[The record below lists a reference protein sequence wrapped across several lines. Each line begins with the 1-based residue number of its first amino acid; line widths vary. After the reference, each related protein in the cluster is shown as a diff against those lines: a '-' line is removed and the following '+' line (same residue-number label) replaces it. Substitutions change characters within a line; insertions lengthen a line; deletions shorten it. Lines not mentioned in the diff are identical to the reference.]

1 MSARKNTSTPTAPAA
16 AAPEQAKVTAPAPA
30 PANCRCG
37 CGAPTVRPSASY
49 LPGHDARHA
58 GAVGRSL
65 LAGADEATALAALPT
80 EALKEKAR
88 GLVRTA
94 QARQAKQSA
103 GKQARAAAQAAAK
116 AAYAKALADA
126 LA

>member
-116 AAYAKALADA
+116 AAYAKALAEA